1 MRGLIQSAPLA
12 CNIDNENYTDRS
24 LRCAGPA
31 KDGAGHQGGPWV
43 VLLLLGLYAVLQG
56 LMGEGR
62 VAMAWASVGR
72 SAGLQAAKVIA
83 AMMFMPFV

>member
-1 MRGLIQSAPLA
+1 
-12 CNIDNENYTDRS
+12 
-24 LRCAGPA
+24 
-31 KDGAGHQGGPWV
+31 

-62 VAMAWASVGR
+62 VAIAWASVGR